1 MSARADALAARL
13 AEVSG
18 QAIEVIER
26 IPDERWGATCEAE
39 GWTVAATARH
49 LTTAIGPE
57 MAVARLLAGGQAAPG
72 DWDALHARNAQ
83 RAEAYASAPRDETL
97 DLLRRGRQEA
107 IGFVQGLDD
116 AELDRAAPLWL
127 FDDRVASAQEFIER
141 VLIGHIRGHLASIRA
156 TAGV

>member
-26 IPDERWGATCEAE
+26 IPDERWGTTCEAE

-49 LTTAIGPE
+49 WT
-57 MAVARLLAGGQAAPG
+57 
-72 DWDALHARNAQ
+72 
-83 RAEAYASAPRDETL
+83 
-97 DLLRRGRQEA
+97 
-107 IGFVQGLDD
+107 
-116 AELDRAAPLWL
+116 APLWL
-127 FDDRVASAQEFIER
+127 FDDCVVSAQEFIER
-141 VLIGHIRGHLASIRA
+141 VPIGHIDGHLASIRA